1 MRKSKKVL
9 KKTPCNQVSELYDL
23 SDRKNNYKNVTIN
36 FYKFFMKRI

>member
-9 KKTPCNQVSELYDL
+9 KKPPCNQVLNHYAL
-23 SDRKNNYKNVTIN
+23 SDRKNNYKNVTTK